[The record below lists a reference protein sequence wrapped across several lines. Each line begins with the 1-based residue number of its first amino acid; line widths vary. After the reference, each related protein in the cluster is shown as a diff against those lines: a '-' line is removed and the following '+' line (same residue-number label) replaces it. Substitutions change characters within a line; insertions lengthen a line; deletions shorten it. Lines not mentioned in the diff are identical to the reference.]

1 MFLEMSFQSKELKK
15 MTKVNV
21 ILPDEREAA
30 GEPCT
35 VLWLFHGLHGDHTS
49 WMRQSG
55 IEKYAKEHRIAVVM
69 PDADRSWYTDTAYG
83 AKYLT
88 FVACE
93 LPDVCRSFFRGMSDR
108 REDTLIAGLS
118 MGGYGAIKAALTYPE
133 RFGGAASLSV

>member
-69 PDADRSWYTDTAYG
+69 RI
-83 AKYLT
+83 
-88 FVACE
+88 VAGTRIRRTE
-93 LPDVCRSFFRGMSDR
+93 PTIFPLSQGSFPPFAARPFRGSAR
-108 REDTLIAGLS
+108 SGNITWW
-118 MGGYGAIKAALTYPE
+118 AAFPWVATE
-133 RFGGAASLSV
+133 R